1 MIKLWFAN
9 VLKLGSRLGYFISTA
24 IWPDVPLAFGLSYF
38 YRKMAFFEF
47 RDQFWTDQNS
57 EHFYNIQKIRS
68 CVGICCAI
76 TNTPQSKMQSRNR
89 RKRNPKEG
97 GKEMEKGKK
106 DWRKKEGPRI
116 KTFPSIHFAIPF
128 PLFCSL
134 VCCQSYPQWL
144 GPLHK
149 LAYRSLPRGRVFK
162 DKWLKSV
169 DAETARG
176 SEKIFGFL
184 FLMCAND
191 SARWAALIGEFSDR
205 SAN

>member
-24 IWPDVPLAFGLSYF
+24 MWPDVPLAFGLSYF

-68 CVGICCAI
+68 CVRICCAI

-134 VCCQSYPQWL
+134 VCCQSYPQFVVSRIPNDWVL
-144 GPLHK
+144 
-149 LAYRSLPRGRVFK
+149 YINLPTAHSRG
-162 DKWLKSV
+162 
-169 DAETARG
+169 G
-176 SEKIFGFL
+176 GFL
-184 FLMCAND
+184 KTND
-191 SARWAALIGEFSDR
+191 WNRSMPKQPAAAKKFSG
-205 SAN
+205 SCF